1 MREGILPP
9 KFADKFF
16 RIDFEAMPLPI
27 LSLYPIPPPSRWKR

>member
-16 RIDFEAMPLPI
+16 RIDFDAMPLPI
-27 LSLYPIPPPSRWKR
+27 LSLYPIPPPSRWRR